1 MDGEPFFVDYVNF
14 SFFPSLLLTPK
25 KYSGKITND
34 KKDKE
39 AAMKKLYR
47 NFIFDL
53 TIAICALVLGIIM
66 LPPFGIGVY
75 ALNTL
80 LAATIVV
87 YFLVYLWD
95 KLGRT
100 KGAIFLLTMTESVI
114 YFFIVVDLIIQQFN
128 VFEVLS
134 VCRALGLVLWV
145 RGTVSAVGMYIT
157 ALSTSRRKSSLPNFL
172 SRILLISL
180 GMYLFAHPL
189 FTNLVLN
196 WAICIFFFISALAFG
211 GLALLFSP
219 SKK

>member
-100 KGAIFLLTMTESVI
+100 KGAILYFL
-114 YFFIVVDLIIQQFN
+114 
-128 VFEVLS
+128 
-134 VCRALGLVLWV
+134 
-145 RGTVSAVGMYIT
+145 
-157 ALSTSRRKSSLPNFL
+157 
-172 SRILLISL
+172 
-180 GMYLFAHPL
+180 
-189 FTNLVLN
+189 
-196 WAICIFFFISALAFG
+196 
-211 GLALLFSP
+211 
-219 SKK
+219 

>member
-1 MDGEPFFVDYVNF
+1 
-14 SFFPSLLLTPK
+14 
-25 KYSGKITND
+25 
-34 KKDKE
+34 
-39 AAMKKLYR
+39 MKKLYR

-53 TIAICALVLGIIM
+53 TIAITALVLGIVM
-66 LPPFGIGVY
+66 LPPFGIGIY

-95 KLGRT
+95 KLKRT
-100 KGAIFLLTMTESVI
+100 RGSIFVLTAIECVI
-114 YFFIVVDLIIQQFN
+114 YFFIVIDLIIQQFN

-145 RGTVSAVGMYIT
+145 RGTVSAIGMYIT
-157 ALSTSRRKSSLPNFL
+157 VLSDNRKKSGLPSFL
-172 SRILLISL
+172 SRLFLISI

-196 WAICIFFFISALAFG
+196 WALCIFFFISALAFG
-211 GLALLFSP
+211 ALALLFSP
-219 SKK
+219 SRKK